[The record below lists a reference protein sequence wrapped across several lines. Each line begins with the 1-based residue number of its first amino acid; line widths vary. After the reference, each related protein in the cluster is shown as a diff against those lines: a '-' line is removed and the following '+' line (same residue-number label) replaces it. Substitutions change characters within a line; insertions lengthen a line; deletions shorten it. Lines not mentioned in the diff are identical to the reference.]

1 MARKLAIQNSVKVPV
16 KFTLNNSGKV
26 AAFSYSVVCDRID
39 QDEIKARLN
48 NQDEMISDFLAQII
62 TGWEG
67 QTLVVEEDGTPADF
81 DAESLSLMLTTAGV
95 SLAIFQSY
103 MKECGAKTKN

>member
-26 AAFSYSVVCDRID
+26 ATFSYSVICDRID

-48 NQDEMISDFLAQII
+48 NQDERISDFLAEII

-67 QTLVVEEDGTPADF
+67 QTLVVEEDGPGCRQVQGQ
-81 DAESLSLMLTTAGV
+81 AGRN
-95 SLAIFQSY
+95 AN
-103 MKECGAKTKN
+103 CT